1 MNIKFRNFRP
11 LARPKLVLN
20 NPSFLRDRRVEAVLF
35 LIGFVVLMGFLGMT
49 MGTKNLLN
57 SIMQTAFELLTHTV
71 FFIMAITVLTGALA
85 KLFIEFGVMR
95 LIEFLLR
102 PLMRPIYNLP
112 GMAAL
117 AAVITFF
124 SDNPAIMSLA
134 KDKSFRSCLTD
145 RELVSMANF
154 GTSMGMGLIV
164 ITFMSSLGYFNS
176 AIIGFFGAMFGGVV
190 ATRLMQFFTRKDF
203 TAPTP
208 EELQAIQD
216 EGKKQLSFKSQ
227 GSVFER
233 FLNAILDGGKTGVDL
248 GLSIIPGV
256 LIISTFI
263 TIITFGPK
271 DPVAGYQGLAG
282 EGVPI
287 LTWLAGKIGIV
298 FEFLFGFE
306 SPSLIA
312 FPVTSLGSVG
322 AALSLI
328 PRFISEGILGGN
340 EVAVFTAI
348 GMCWSG
354 FLSTYAAM
362 FDSIGFRKLTSK
374 ALLAQTLG
382 GISAGIFAHLLFLLV
397 SAILS

>member
-1 MNIKFRNFRP
+1 
-11 LARPKLVLN
+11 
-20 NPSFLRDRRVEAVLF
+20 
-35 LIGFVVLMGFLGMT
+35 
-49 MGTKNLLN
+49 
-57 SIMQTAFELLTHTV
+57 
-71 FFIMAITVLTGALA
+71 
-85 KLFIEFGVMR
+85 
-95 LIEFLLR
+95 
-102 PLMRPIYNLP
+102 
-112 GMAAL
+112 
-117 AAVITFF
+117 
-124 SDNPAIMSLA
+124 MSLA

-164 ITFMSSLGYFNS
+164 ITFMSSLGYFNY
-176 AIIGFFGAMFGGVV
+176 ALIGFFGAMFGGFV
-190 ATRLMQFFTRKDF
+190 ATRLMQLFTRKEF
-203 TAPTP
+203 TPPTA
-208 EELQAIQD
+208 EELSAIKAESQ
-216 EGKKQLSFKSQ
+216 KQLSFKSQ

-271 DPVAGYQGLAG
+271 DPDLGYRGLAG

-287 LTWLAGKIGIV
+287 LTWLAAKISIV
-298 FEFLFGFE
+298 FQWLFGFE

-328 PRFISEGILGGN
+328 PRFMSEDVLGGN
-340 EVAVFTAI
+340 EVAVFTAM

-362 FDSIGFRKLTSK
+362 FDAIGFRKLTAK

-382 GISAGIFAHLLFLLV
+382 GLAAGVFAHFLYLLITLL
-397 SAILS
+397 LQ

>member
-11 LARPKLVLN
+11 LARPKWVLN
-20 NPSFLRDRRVEAVLF
+20 NPSFLRDRRVEALIFLALF
-35 LIGFVVLMGFLGMT
+35 IALMGFLGT
-49 MGTKNLLN
+49 RMGTRNLLN
-57 SIMQTAFELLTHTV
+57 TIMQTAFELLTHTV
-71 FFIMAITVLTGALA
+71 FFIMAITVLTGALS

-95 LIEFLLR
+95 LIEFALR

-117 AAVITFF
+117 AAIITFF

-134 KDKSFRSCLTD
+134 KDKSFRACLTD
-145 RELVSMANF
+145 RELVSMTNF

-164 ITFMSSLGYFNS
+164 ITFMSSLGHFQN
-176 AIIGFFGAMFGGVV
+176 ALLGLFGAMVGGIV
-190 ATRLMQFFTRKDF
+190 ATRLMQFFTRKTF
-203 TAPTP
+203 TPPTP
-208 EELQAIQD
+208 EEKAQML
-216 EGKKQLSFKSQ
+216 EESKKQLSFKSQ
-227 GSVFER
+227 GSLFER

-271 DPVAGYQGLAG
+271 DAALGYQGLAG

-287 LTWLAGKIGIV
+287 LTWLAAKIDIV
-298 FEFLFGFE
+298 FQILFGFE

-322 AALSLI
+322 AALSLL
-328 PRFISEGILGGN
+328 PRFSAEGILTGN
-340 EVAVFTAI
+340 EVAVFTAM

-362 FDSIGFRKLTSK
+362 FDSIGFRALTSK

-382 GISAGIFAHLLFLLV
+382 GIAAGIFAHLLFVVIRLF
-397 SAILS
+397 

>member
-1 MNIKFRNFRP
+1 MNLKFRNFRH

-20 NPSFLRDRRVEAVLF
+20 NPFFLRDRRVEAVIF
-35 LIGFVVLMGFLGMT
+35 LLGFLALMGVLGYT
-49 MGTKNLLN
+49 MGTRNLLN
-57 SIMQTAFELLTHTV
+57 TIMQTAYELLTHTV

-102 PLMRPIYNLP
+102 PFMRPIYHLP

-164 ITFMSSLGYFNS
+164 ITFMSSLGYFNY
-176 AIIGFFGAMFGGVV
+176 ALIGFFGAMFGGFV
-190 ATRLMQFFTRKDF
+190 ATRLMQLFTRKEF
-203 TAPTP
+203 TPPTA
-208 EELQAIQD
+208 EELSAIKAESQ
-216 EGKKQLSFKSQ
+216 KQLSFKSQ

-271 DPVAGYQGLAG
+271 DPDLGYRGLAG

-287 LTWLAGKIGIV
+287 LTWLAAKISIV
-298 FEFLFGFE
+298 FQWLFGFE

-328 PRFISEGILGGN
+328 PRFMSEDVLGGN
-340 EVAVFTAI
+340 EVAVFTAM

-362 FDSIGFRKLTSK
+362 FDAIGFRKLTAK

-382 GISAGIFAHLLFLLV
+382 GLAAGVFAHFLYLLITLL
-397 SAILS
+397 LQ

>member
-1 MNIKFRNFRP
+1 MNLKFRNFRH

-20 NPSFLRDRRVEAVLF
+20 NPSFLRDRRVEAVIF
-35 LIGFVVLMGFLGMT
+35 LLGFLALMGVLGYT
-49 MGTKNLLN
+49 MGTRNLLN
-57 SIMQTAFELLTHTV
+57 TIMQTAYELLTHTV

-102 PLMRPIYNLP
+102 PFMRPIYHLP

-164 ITFMSSLGYFNS
+164 ITFMSSLGYFNY
-176 AIIGFFGAMFGGVV
+176 ALIGFFGAMFGGFV
-190 ATRLMQFFTRKDF
+190 ATRLMQLFTRKEF
-203 TAPTP
+203 TPPTA
-208 EELQAIQD
+208 EELSAIKAESQ
-216 EGKKQLSFKSQ
+216 KQLSFKSQ
-227 GSVFER
+227 GSIFER

-271 DPVAGYQGLAG
+271 DPDLGYRGLAG

-287 LTWLAGKIGIV
+287 LTWLAAKISIV
-298 FEFLFGFE
+298 FQWLFGFE

-328 PRFISEGILGGN
+328 PRFMSEHVLGGN
-340 EVAVFTAI
+340 EVAVFTAM

-362 FDSIGFRKLTSK
+362 FDAIGFRKLTSK

-382 GISAGIFAHLLFLLV
+382 GLAAGVFAHFLYLLITLL
-397 SAILS
+397 LQ

>member
-1 MNIKFRNFRP
+1 MNLKFRNFRP
-11 LARPKLVLN
+11 LARPKTVHN
-20 NPSFLRDRRVEAVLF
+20 NPSFLRGRRLEAIVF
-35 LIGFVVLMGFLGMT
+35 LVGFVTLVGILGCN
-49 MGTKNLLN
+49 MGTSNLLN
-57 SIMQTAFELLTHTV
+57 SIMKTAFELLTNTV

-102 PLMRPIYNLP
+102 PLMRPLYHLP
-112 GMAAL
+112 GVAAL

-134 KDKSFRSCLTD
+134 KDKSFRAGLTD
-145 RELVSMANF
+145 RELVSMTNF
-154 GTSMGMGLIV
+154 GTSLGMGLIV
-164 ITFMSSLGYFNS
+164 ITFMSSLGFFSS
-176 AIIGFFGAMFGGVV
+176 ALIGFFGAMFGGFV
-190 ATRLMQFFTRKDF
+190 ATRLMQFFTRKFF
-203 TAPTP
+203 TSPTQ
-208 EELQAIQD
+208 EEMEAIAE
-216 EGKKQLSFKSQ
+216 EGQKQLSFKSS
-227 GSVFER
+227 GTVFER

-263 TIITFGPK
+263 TLITFGPK
-271 DPVAGYQGLAG
+271 DSAVGYQGLAG

-287 LTWLAGKIGIV
+287 LTWLASKIAIV
-298 FEFLFGFE
+298 FQFLFGFH

-322 AALSLI
+322 AALSLL
-328 PRFISEGILGGN
+328 PRFQAEGILGGN
-340 EVAVFTAI
+340 EVAVFTAM

-362 FDSIGFRKLTSK
+362 FDTIGFRVLTSK
-374 ALLAQTLG
+374 AILAQTLG
-382 GISAGIFAHLLFLLV
+382 GLAAGIFAHAVFLLV
-397 SAILS
+397 ALI

>member
-11 LARPKLVLN
+11 LARPKWIPD
-20 NPSFLRDRRVEAVLF
+20 NPSFLRDRRLEALIF
-35 LIGFVVLMGFLGMT
+35 LVGFVVLFGFLGMR

-57 SIMQTAFELLTHTV
+57 TIMQTAFDLLTHTV
-71 FFIMAITVLTGALA
+71 FFIMAITVLTGALS

-95 LIEFLLR
+95 LIEFALR

-117 AAVITFF
+117 AGIITFF

-134 KDKSFRSCLTD
+134 KDKSFRACLTD

-154 GTSMGMGLIV
+154 GTSLGMGLIV
-164 ITFMSSLGYFNS
+164 ITYMSSKGHFQSALLGL
-176 AIIGFFGAMFGGVV
+176 FGAVVGGIV
-190 ATRLMQFFTRKDF
+190 ATRLMQFFTRKTF
-203 TAPTP
+203 APPTP
-208 EELQAIQD
+208 EERALMI
-216 EGKKQLSFKSQ
+216 EESKKQLSFKSS
-227 GSVFER
+227 GSLFER

-271 DPVAGYQGLAG
+271 DPALGYQGAAG

-287 LTWLAGKIGIV
+287 LTWLAGKIDFI
-298 FEFLFGFE
+298 FHYLFGFD

-322 AALSLI
+322 AALSLVE
-328 PRFISEGILGGN
+328 RFIKEGILGGN
-340 EVAVFTAI
+340 EVAVFTAM

-362 FDSIGFRKLTSK
+362 FDSIGFRSLTSK

-382 GISAGIFAHLLFLLV
+382 GIAAGIFAHLLFVVVHLF
-397 SAILS
+397 

>member
-1 MNIKFRNFRP
+1 MNLKFRNFRH

-20 NPSFLRDRRVEAVLF
+20 NPSFLRDRRVEAVIF
-35 LIGFVVLMGFLGMT
+35 LLGFLALMGVLGYT
-49 MGTKNLLN
+49 MGTRNLLN
-57 SIMQTAFELLTHTV
+57 TIMQTAYELLTHTV

-102 PLMRPIYNLP
+102 PFMRPIYHLP

-164 ITFMSSLGYFNS
+164 ITFMSSLGYFNY
-176 AIIGFFGAMFGGVV
+176 ALIGFFGAMFGGFV
-190 ATRLMQFFTRKDF
+190 ATRLMQLFTRKEF
-203 TAPTP
+203 TPPTA
-208 EELQAIQD
+208 EELSAIKAESQ
-216 EGKKQLSFKSQ
+216 KQLSFKSQ

-271 DPVAGYQGLAG
+271 DPDLGYRGLAG

-287 LTWLAGKIGIV
+287 LTWLAAKISIV
-298 FEFLFGFE
+298 FQWLFGFE

-328 PRFISEGILGGN
+328 PRFMSEDVLGGN
-340 EVAVFTAI
+340 EVAVFTAM

-362 FDSIGFRKLTSK
+362 FDAIGFRKLTSK

-382 GISAGIFAHLLFLLV
+382 GLAAGVFAHFLYLLITLL
-397 SAILS
+397 LQ